1 MTRSSKFSLFLL
13 ILLLWG
19 CDSNRVFEEDTS
31 FTEKQWHMDYMPAF
45 EFMIEDAAAKNII
58 LKFRSDLEYP
68 YQNIYITYF
77 LMDAQGNELDSKLV
91 NIPLFDEISGKPLGD
106 GNSVYQYAQEILSGY
121 KFPGSGKYSIKLAQ
135 YMRSETLDGV
145 YSVGIRVENVE

>member
-1 MTRSSKFSLFLL
+1 
-13 ILLLWG
+13 
-19 CDSNRVFEEDTS
+19 
-31 FTEKQWHMDYMPAF
+31 MDYMPAF
-45 EFMIEDAAAKNII
+45 EFKVEDAAAKNVI

-91 NIPLFDEISGKPLGD
+91 NIPLFDEISGKPLGE

-135 YMRSETLDGV
+135 YMRSETLNGV
-145 YSVGIRVENVE
+145 YSVGIRVENGE

>member
-1 MTRSSKFSLFLL
+1 MTRSSRFSLFLL

-19 CDSNRVFEEDTS
+19 CDSSRVFEEDIS
-31 FTEKQWHMDYMPAF
+31 FTEKQWHMDHMPAF
-45 EFMIEDAAAKNII
+45 EFEIEDAAAKNVV

-77 LMDAQGNELDSKLV
+77 LMDAHGNELESKLV
-91 NIPLFDEISGKPLGD
+91 NIPLFDEISGKPLGE

-121 KFPGSGKYSIKLAQ
+121 KFPDTGKYSIKLAQ
-135 YMRSETLDGV
+135 YMRSETLNGV
-145 YSVGIRVENVE
+145 YSVGVRVENVE